1 MVFRSPISQK
11 MLIIKKV
18 LFCFSIELASALAAL
33 KEKKEDLLV
42 DDQSQGSPFL
52 VWLATYHLSYYL
64 GPSDNWA
71 PINRPVEII
80 WRLLLSVWYLF
91 LIILCHLPWCSPR
104 SQSWCWCAQSW
115 WSSLRCW
122 SRPRWR
128 SPRSECQM
136 LRSRHLILGGCS
148 CWGHSSKYVLVKN
161 MRARNW

>member
-1 MVFRSPISQK
+1 MFLNLHKKIVGWFVSLEQDCIFRQLWSSRHTDDP
-11 MLIIKKV
+11 V
-18 LFCFSIELASALAAL
+18 AEL

-71 PINRPVEII
+71 PIDRPVEIV

-91 LIILCHLPWCSPR
+91 LIILCHLPWCSPW
-104 SQSWCWCAQSW
+104 SQSWCWWAQSW

-128 SPRSECQM
+128 SPHSECRMPQ
-136 LRSRHLILGGCS
+136 SRYLTS
-148 CWGHSSKYVLVKN
+148 SWRCWGYSGNNIL
-161 MRARNW
+161 